1 MLDFLDLLH
10 SVLASGT
17 DKITIVKLLMK
28 SYMSNENNKQH
39 NSKSTFDNLND
50 IFYYAILL
58 SIPNKLGGVIA
69 LVLPIA
75 ILFILPFTTV
85 LNKFQCNQF
94 YTRIYY

>member
-17 DKITIVKLLMK
+17 DKITIIKLLMK
-28 SYMSNENNKQH
+28 SNENNKQH

-50 IFYYAILL
+50 IFYYAILR

-85 LNKFQCNQF
+85 LNKFQ
-94 YTRIYY
+94 